1 MVIRIRFKRTPR
13 ASRKRQAKRRLAL
26 VVAALLPPLALTAAI
41 LGLWRVASD
50 LKLAASFA
58 IPSGIFSHWQVWVG
72 AAILLKACAF
82 ALNRYAKSDDPSAR

>member
-13 ASRKRQAKRRLAL
+13 TGRKRQARRRLAL
-26 VVAALLPPLALTAAI
+26 VVAALLPPLALTAGI

-58 IPSGIFSHWQVWVG
+58 IPTGIFSHWQVWAA
-72 AAILLKACAF
+72 AAILLEACAL
-82 ALNRYAKSDDPSAR
+82 ALDRYANSDDRSAQ